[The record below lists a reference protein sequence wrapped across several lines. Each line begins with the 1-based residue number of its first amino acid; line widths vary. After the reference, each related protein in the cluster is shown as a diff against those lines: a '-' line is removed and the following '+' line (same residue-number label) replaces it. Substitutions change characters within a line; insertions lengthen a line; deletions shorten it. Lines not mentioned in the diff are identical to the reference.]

1 MRSSKQIFWPNL
13 EILPVGKTGRRILQS
28 YLQKLPSSW
37 KFCPE
42 GKTPS
47 FLQENVDVPVVSVS
61 AKDITLNTLF
71 EMVEA
76 NQFLQLPRLSSQDI
90 FDQLCPGMI
99 HRYLRKVYYSSYVS
113 WEKIH
118 MEEQVLVTG
127 TKQSRQGSLPCWP
140 VCFVLC
146 LLLMQYLRSGFYCY
160 HEL

>member
-1 MRSSKQIFWPNL
+1 LGKQ
-13 EILPVGKTGRRILQS
+13 VGFFRFTYKNCQLAENFAQR
-28 YLQKLPSSW
+28 
-37 KFCPE
+37 E
-42 GKTPS
+42 TPS

-127 TKQSRQGSLPCWP
+127 TKQSRQGSLPC
-140 VCFVLC
+140 
-146 LLLMQYLRSGFYCY
+146 
-160 HEL
+160 